1 MNRVVIFF
9 LSLGLLVASLPAAA
23 AQELPSVYA
32 DTTNQLVTYTD
43 TEGNDLMTLTVTGV
57 NHDFAGYLDGQYAD
71 HGYTYRLVAFT
82 LENISDSTV
91 NVNLM
96 TFALIDA
103 FGFSHYRVHVE
114 REIAYEYQG
123 DIDVEA
129 GDVVEQELVFEL
141 PSHVDSALFRWEPD
155 FRIALLVNIS
165 PNEEAPA
172 ISRGLRAPA
181 AITDDFGNEIAT
193 VEVLAVQ
200 GEWDQYSEWSA
211 PEDGEV
217 YWALQVRVTN
227 TSDRPVEVRRYR
239 FNLIDQD
246 GAMSRATYVGMP
258 DDIADQVFDDAIVN
272 PGETVEG
279 FLVYTYP
286 EDNQPVV
293 LVWEDRFGSTAYI
306 ILVNPSGTPD
316 AATPEVA
323 TLVAN

>member
-1 MNRVVIFF
+1 MRKMLGALLV
-9 LSLGLLVASLPAAA
+9 LGLLLSGMHGVA

-32 DTTNQLVTYTD
+32 DTTNQLVMYTD
-43 TEGNDLMTLTVTGV
+43 TEGNDLMTLTVTEV

-71 HGYTYRLVAFT
+71 HGYSYRLVAFT
-82 LENISDSTV
+82 LENISDSTF

-96 TFALIDA
+96 TFAIIDA
-103 FGFSHYRVHVE
+103 FGYSHYRAHVE
-114 REIAYEYQG
+114 REIGYEFQS

-129 GDVVEQELVFEL
+129 GEVVEQELVFEL
-141 PSHVDSALFRWEPD
+141 PAHADSALFRWEPD

-165 PNEEAPA
+165 PDGDVPVV
-172 ISRGLRAPA
+172 SQGLRSPA
-181 AITDDFGNEIAT
+181 SVSDDFANEIAT

-200 GEWDQYSEWSA
+200 GQWDKYSEWSA

-246 GAMSRATYVGMP
+246 GVMSRATYVGMP
-258 DDIADQVFDDAIVN
+258 DDTADQVFDDASLN

-286 EDNQPVV
+286 EGNQPVV

-323 TLVAN
+323 TPVAD